1 MIAPGTGNT
10 VTAASIDCLK
20 REILCAPIFERTR
33 AINIPLPSASQL
45 IETFVKKNL
54 VGRITNPE
62 NHRSVRI
69 TLTELGRKLT
79 RGIVSAVDGKLRE
92 LREGPSPDEIAA
104 FNKAVLHCFS
114 RKNDVLK

>member
-1 MIAPGTGNT
+1 M
-10 VTAASIDCLK
+10 
-20 REILCAPIFERTR
+20 CAPIFERTR

-45 IETFVKKNL
+45 IETLVKKNL
-54 VGRITNPE
+54 VSRITNPE

-79 RGIVSAVDGKLRE
+79 RGIVSAVDGKLRK
-92 LREGPSPDEIAA
+92 LREGLSPDEIAA